1 MNLSLLV
8 RKSLAEF
15 FGTFILVFIGL
26 GTVYFASDANTLTV
40 ALAFGLAVTAG
51 IFALGHI
58 SGGHFNPAVS
68 TAMLIDK
75 RLTLKEF
82 AVYVISQFAGAL
94 FGLAL
99 LLVASPEVSDFVAPN
114 TNVVIILFEMFVT
127 YVFVYVILAVS
138 QRKLFASHVA
148 IIVGLTLTA
157 LILVSAAVT
166 GAALNPAVIF
176 AALLM
181 NQGLGTYFAYLV
193 GTILGAVLAAL
204 TYKVLKFKDDQT
216 VE

>member
-1 MNLSLLV
+1 MNIPLLL

-15 FGTFILVFIGL
+15 FGTFLLVFIGL

-40 ALAFGLAVTAG
+40 AVAFGLAVTVG
-51 IFALGHI
+51 IFTLGHI

-68 TAMLIDK
+68 TAMLVDK

-82 AVYVISQFAGAL
+82 AVYVVSQFAGAL
-94 FGLAL
+94 FGLGL
-99 LLVASPEVSDFVAPN
+99 LLVATPEVATYVAPN
-114 TNVVIILFEMFVT
+114 STLVIILFEMFVT
-127 YVFVYVILAVS
+127 YVFVYTILAVS
-138 QRKLFASHVA
+138 QRKLFGPHVA
-148 IIVGLTLTA
+148 LIVGLTLTA
-157 LILVSAAVT
+157 VILVSASVT

-193 GTILGAVLAAL
+193 GTIAGAVLAAL

>member
-15 FGTFILVFIGL
+15 FGTFLLVFIGL

-99 LLVASPEVSDFVAPN
+99 LLVASPEVSAFVAPN

>member
-15 FGTFILVFIGL
+15 FGTFLLVFIGL

>member
-1 MNLSLLV
+1 MKVSLLA

-15 FGTFILVFIGL
+15 FGTFMIVFIGL
-26 GTVYFASDANTLTV
+26 GTVYFASDASILTI

-51 IFALGHI
+51 IFTLGHI

-99 LLVASPEVSDFVAPN
+99 LLVASPEVSEFTAPN
-114 TNVVIILFEMFVT
+114 SNIIIILFEMFVT
-127 YVFVYVILAVS
+127 YMFVYVILAVS
-138 QRKLFASHVA
+138 QRKLFAPHVA
-148 IIVGLTLTA
+148 IIVGLALVA
-157 LILVSAAVT
+157 LILVSASVT

-181 NQGLGTYFAYLV
+181 NQGLGTYFAYLI
-193 GTILGAVLAAL
+193 GTLSGAILAAL

-216 VE
+216 LE

>member
-1 MNLSLLV
+1 MKISLLA

-15 FGTFILVFIGL
+15 FGTFMIVFIGL
-26 GTVYFASDANTLTV
+26 GTVYFSSDANILTI

-51 IFALGHI
+51 IFTLGHI

-82 AVYVISQFAGAL
+82 AVYVVSQFAGAL
-94 FGLAL
+94 FGLGL
-99 LLVASPEVSDFVAPN
+99 LLVATPEVATYVAPN
-114 TNVVIILFEMFVT
+114 STLVIILFEMFVT
-127 YVFVYVILAVS
+127 YVFVYTILAVS
-138 QRKLFASHVA
+138 QRKLFAPHVA
-148 IIVGLTLTA
+148 IIVGLTLIS
-157 LILVSAAVT
+157 LILVSASVT

-193 GTILGAVLAAL
+193 GTMSGAVLAAL

-216 VE
+216 IE

>member
-1 MNLSLLV
+1 MNLSLLI

-15 FGTFILVFIGL
+15 FGTFMIVFIGL
-26 GTVYFASDANTLTV
+26 GTVYFTTDANTLII

-51 IFALGHI
+51 IFTLGHI

-75 RLTLKEF
+75 RLSLIEF
-82 AVYVISQFAGAL
+82 AVYVVSQFAGAL
-94 FGLAL
+94 FGLSL
-99 LLVASPEVSDFVAPN
+99 LLVASPEVSEFTAPN
-114 TNVVIILFEMFVT
+114 SNIVIILFEMFVT
-127 YVFVYVILAVS
+127 YIFVYVILAVS

-148 IIVGLTLTA
+148 IIVGLTLVA
-157 LILVSAAVT
+157 LILVSSTVT

-193 GTILGAVLAAL
+193 GTLSGAVLAAL

>member
-15 FGTFILVFIGL
+15 FGTFLLVFIGL
-26 GTVYFASDANTLTV
+26 GTVYFASDADTLTV

>member
-1 MNLSLLV
+1 MKIPLLM
-8 RKSLAEF
+8 RKSFAEF
-15 FGTFILVFIGL
+15 FGTFMIVFIGL

-40 ALAFGLAVTAG
+40 ALAFGLAVAAG
-51 IFALGHI
+51 IFTLGHI
-58 SGGHFNPAVS
+58 SGGQFNPAVS

-82 AVYVISQFAGAL
+82 AVYVVSQFAGAL

-99 LLVASPEVSDFVAPN
+99 LLVASPEVDAFVAPN
-114 TNVVIILFEMFVT
+114 TDIVIILFEMFVT

-138 QRKLFASHVA
+138 QRKHFAPHVA
-148 IIVGLTLTA
+148 FIIGLTLVG
-157 LILVSAAVT
+157 LILVSASVT

-181 NQGLGTYFAYLV
+181 SQGLHVYFAYLI
-193 GTILGAVLAAL
+193 GTLSGAVLAAL

>member
-1 MNLSLLV
+1 MKIPLLI

-15 FGTFILVFIGL
+15 FGTFMIVFIGL
-26 GTVYFASDANTLTV
+26 GTLYFTPDVNTLMI
-40 ALAFGLAVTAG
+40 ALAFGLAVAAG
-51 IFALGHI
+51 IFTLGHI
-58 SGGHFNPAVS
+58 SGGNFNPAVS

-82 AVYVISQFAGAL
+82 IVYIVSQFAGAL

-99 LLVASPEVSDFVAPN
+99 LLVASPEVSQFVVPN
-114 TNVVIILFEMFVT
+114 SIVVIIFFEMFVT

-138 QRKLFASHVA
+138 QRKLFAPHVA
-148 IIVGLTLTA
+148 FIIGFTLVG
-157 LILVSAAVT
+157 LILVSANVT

-181 NQGLGTYFAYLV
+181 NQGLGTYFAYFI
-193 GTILGAVLAAL
+193 GTVSGAVLAAL

-216 VE
+216 IE

>member
-1 MNLSLLV
+1 MNISLLV

-15 FGTFILVFIGL
+15 FGTFMLVFIGL

-40 ALAFGLAVTAG
+40 ALAFGFAVTAG
-51 IFALGHI
+51 IFTLGHI

-75 RLTLKEF
+75 RLSLKEF
-82 AVYVISQFAGAL
+82 AVYVVSQFAGAL
-94 FGLAL
+94 FGLSL
-99 LLVASPEVSDFVAPN
+99 LLVATPEVTEYVAPN
-114 TNVVIILFEMFVT
+114 SNLVIILFEMFVT
-127 YVFVYVILAVS
+127 YIFVYVILAVS
-138 QRKLFASHVA
+138 QRKLFAPHVA

-157 LILVSAAVT
+157 LILVSASVT

-181 NQGLGTYFAYLV
+181 NQGLGTYVAYFI
-193 GTILGAVLAAL
+193 GTVSGAVLAAL